1 MHKLMF
7 VATLV
12 PVLAFGAGE
21 YTWVGNASSSWLDAS
36 SYTLGGQP
44 VDDRPPAGATVVFP
58 RSSTATINDDS
69 IAYVSS
75 LGRLQIATDA
85 QIGISISTNA
95 VLGCA
100 IAGTSTGTPYGTVV
114 KTGGGRLSLMAV
126 GIVTSSNKYYDY
138 FTAFDVQAGEV
149 AFPQGAGGLS
159 GKTEYTGALSVA
171 EDATIRIPDNAATY
185 ATAISGA
192 GAIVCDATSAQTL
205 RVMGSGTSGF
215 SGVLQGPKL
224 AFAAWNGTVNLSG
237 TENDFTGNVE
247 LNGADAALGV
257 GKFGMQADATSSIG
271 TDSSIEVKANGGMIR
286 YLGTVADVTDKTF
299 SFYPGS
305 VADGS
310 IAGFDAGA
318 FGGVTFS
325 GNWVLYD
332 NKSNPARMRW
342 LILTGSNTTQACTMS
357 GDMPLEAGYD
367 DDEPYTF
374 TVTKRGTGIWKFSGD
389 RALAGAVNV
398 DNGTLLFDSLGE
410 KGEPSA
416 LGTATMLYEEY
427 NGAKIDERKVDYAIR
442 LGDAEAGTEGT
453 LEYDGNGFAGAKDRP
468 IALKGDGRIIHNGTD
483 GFIRLRGVSALTAGE
498 KTFTLDGDGTSDC
511 EISGIADGAGCV
523 NVVKEGTGVWAIT
536 GTNTFT
542 GSIRVKA
549 GTLCLRNPTNY
560 TWFRWNVT
568 SSQSG
573 SYLRIAEMGLFDG
586 ASNRVNA
593 AMNCPTTLAMAK
605 GNLQYGDAAFES
617 DPGVYS
623 KSTLSNL
630 FDSATSE
637 LRLSSKSALC
647 LVQHVGAESNVES
660 FDFASYKPKDGTAGG
675 PKDFTLQVSQDGG
688 EWTTIFTE
696 SITEPDTDMK
706 WHYQVASVS
715 DAKHAGQPID
725 TVIPAALRPQNA
737 FGTVSSVRIDAG
749 ATLKLEGDVSLGR
762 VVVDSSSAG
771 TIAGG
776 SFAEDGVIDV
786 IADPEATTT
795 ELPLTFDGVAG
806 VENVPA
812 WTLKVNGADSASHKL
827 KLVNGKLCLKKAGG
841 LILIFR

>member
-7 VATLV
+7 VATLA

-44 VDDRPPAGATVVFP
+44 VDDPPPAGATVIFQ

-75 LGRLQIATDA
+75 LGRLQIATDT

-126 GIVTSSNKYYDY
+126 EIVTSSNKYYDY

-149 AFPQGAGGLS
+149 AFPQGASGLS
-159 GKTEYTGALSVA
+159 GKTEYTGELSVA

-192 GAIVCDATSAQTL
+192 GAIICDATSGRTL
-205 RVMGSGTSGF
+205 RVLGSGTSDF
-215 SGVLQGPKL
+215 SGKLQGPKL
-224 AFAAWNGTVNLSG
+224 ALDAYYGTVNLSG
-237 TENDFTGNVE
+237 SENEFTGNVA
-247 LNGADAALGV
+247 LNGASAVLGV
-257 GKFGMQADATSSIG
+257 GKFGMKSDAASSMG
-271 TDSSIEVKANGGMIR
+271 TDSSVEIKASGGMIR
-286 YLGTVADVTDKTF
+286 YLGTAADATDKEF
-299 SFYPGS
+299 NFYPGDE
-305 VADGS
+305 AEGS

-318 FGGVTFS
+318 FGGVTFL
-325 GNWVLYD
+325 GNWNLY
-332 NKSNPARMRW
+332 NNQANPARMRW
-342 LILTGSNTTQACTMS
+342 LTLTGSNVVNECVVS
-357 GDMPLEAGYD
+357 NDMPTVSD
-367 DDEPYTF
+367 YTF
-374 TVTKRGTGIWKFSGD
+374 TVTKRGTGIWRFAGE
-389 RALAGAVNV
+389 RGLAGAINV
-398 DNGTLLFDSLGE
+398 DEGTLRFDSIAEQGE
-410 KGEPSA
+410 RSA

-427 NGAKIDERKVDYAIR
+427 NGEKDDARKVDYAIR
-442 LGDAEAGTEGT
+442 LGNDGTEGAI
-453 LEYDGNGFAGAKDRP
+453 EYVGAGFAGSKTRP
-468 IALKGDGRIIHNGTD
+468 IALKGDGRIVHDGAD
-483 GFIRLRGVSALTAGE
+483 GFIRLRGISALTSGE
-498 KTFTLDGDGTSDC
+498 KTLTLDGDGTCDC
-511 EISGIADGAGCV
+511 EISGIADGAGRV
-523 NVVKEGTGVWAIT
+523 NVVKEGTGIWAIT

-560 TWFRWNVT
+560 TWFRWDVM

-573 SYLRIAEMGLFDG
+573 GALRIAEMGLFDG
-586 ASNRVNA
+586 GSNRVNG
-593 AMNCPTTLAMAK
+593 AMNCLTTLATAN
-605 GNLQYGDAAFES
+605 GNLQYGDAAFEF
-617 DPGVYS
+617 DPGLH
-623 KSTLSNL
+623 STSAFKNL
-630 FDSATSE
+630 FDSSTSD
-637 LRLSSKSALC
+637 LRLSSKQALRV
-647 LVQHVGAESNVES
+647 VQHVGAESDVAF
-660 FDFASYKPKDGTAGG
+660 FDFASYKPGSGTAGG

-688 EWTTIFTE
+688 FWTTIFTE
-696 SITEPDTDMK
+696 SVAESDTATR
-706 WHYQVASVS
+706 WHYQDASVS
-715 DAKHAGQPID
+715 DAKHGGRPIN
-725 TVIPAALRPQNA
+725 TVIPAELRPQNA

-762 VVVDSSSAG
+762 IVVDSASAG

-786 IADPEATTT
+786 IADPEAAMT

-812 WTLKVNGADSASHKL
+812 WTLKVNGSDSSNHKL